1 MPGVVPWSYS
11 SLSSFETCPRRHYLT
26 KIAKVVT
33 ESQSAEMAEGNAVHK
48 ALELAVA
55 GSKPLEAKYHKYQP
69 IVTRI
74 RSAPGQKLTERKF
87 GLTAAFKP
95 TTFFAK
101 DVWFRGVIDLNIL
114 RKRSAV
120 TLDYKT
126 GKVKEDHDQLRL
138 FAATT
143 FAENPHLTKITTGY
157 LWLAFDKTTTQEFTP
172 EDVPLIWQDF
182 VPRVRRMEIAEQ
194 KNEWPPKPSGL
205 CRKWCP
211 VGKSNCEFCGE

>member
-1 MPGVVPWSYS
+1 MPSVVPWSYS

-26 KIAKVVT
+26 KIAKVVF
-33 ESQSAEMAEGNAVHK
+33 EKQSAEMAYGNEVHK

-55 GSKPLEAKYHKYQP
+55 GSKPLEKRFEQYQP
-69 IVTRI
+69 MVTRI
-74 RSAPGQKLTERKF
+74 RSAPGQKYTEEKF
-87 GLTAAFKP
+87 GLTAGFQP

-101 DVWFRGVIDLNIL
+101 DVWFRGVIDLNVV
-114 RKRSAV
+114 RKTAAT

-126 GKVKEDHDQLRL
+126 GKPKEDHDQLKL

-143 FAENPHLTKITTGY
+143 FAKFPHLTKVRTGY
-157 LWLAFDKTTTQEFTP
+157 LWTAFDKITSLDFTA
-172 EDVPLIWQDF
+172 EDVPIIWQEF
-182 VPRVRRMEIAEQ
+182 VPRVRRMEAAEQ
-194 KNEWPPKPSGL
+194 KNDWPPRPSGL